1 MWMPFPSIEISIIMR
16 RCRYFMLLWQYHL
29 FLVAYEAHVST
40 ETTKKSPN
48 ARIPRASTVG
58 DGTAR
63 ASAPS
68 PQRTRPS
75 FRVTDME
82 ASHRSSRAVVR
93 EVLANGRRVPT
104 ALGRFVLG
112 RPGQETGRIFFVVS
126 KSVAKRSTARN
137 RVRRQLREWARRE
150 RLGVRLGRNAVA
162 FVESDTA
169 SLSRRGLRERV
180 GGGLAKLG
188 IARDAR

>member
-1 MWMPFPSIEISIIMR
+1 MRVANEWMRSLRVVTGCRTNYILLLWFGELENYNENVYNLFIKCGCHSLQSRYQLSCGGVDILCYYGSII
-16 RCRYFMLLWQYHL
+16 C

-137 RVRRQLREWARRE
+137 RVRRP
-150 RLGVRLGRNAVA
+150 
-162 FVESDTA
+162 
-169 SLSRRGLRERV
+169 
-180 GGGLAKLG
+180 
-188 IARDAR
+188 